1 MDEDNSDWKSVSKY
15 LRFCCNAFSYYF
27 FLVIQHEL
35 REWRNEWDV
44 VKRFQAPRD
53 EEFDRMENHFK
64 LCRFHM
70 QNDFVKALD
79 PAVAT
84 PGYVRDRDGDKTPFS
99 WIWDRKRHV
108 AGKQLDRTDDDN
120 LRTEAGVEDGKKL
133 ESEEGKPRDGDNDN
147 CEVGGQRGPF
157 SFPKDEMHNS
167 FCTMGLDEGKNKPVP
182 GGAESGVEA

>member
-1 MDEDNSDWKSVSKY
+1 
-15 LRFCCNAFSYYF
+15 
-27 FLVIQHEL
+27 
-35 REWRNEWDV
+35 
-44 VKRFQAPRD
+44 
-53 EEFDRMENHFK
+53 METHFK
-64 LCRFHM
+64 HCRFHM
-70 QNDFVKALD
+70 QNDFAKKLD

-84 PGYVRDRDGDKTPFS
+84 PGYVRGRDGDKTSISWFS
-99 WIWDRKRHV
+99 SDGKRYDV
-108 AGKQLDRTDDDN
+108 GKLFDRTDDDN